1 VHLSGRL
8 HLGLTPWLEMQGDG
22 AEALCRQGE
31 RAEALGFDSLF
42 LPEHHFAGPGSLPAP
57 LLLLAALAAR
67 TRRLRLGTTSYLLP
81 LRHPLHVAA
90 EVAVLDRLSGGRLIF
105 GVGRGFR
112 PSLFAAFAV
121 PAAEKRERFE
131 AHLEAIRRAWRGEEL
146 AAAGTAG
153 EAGPVAL
160 APRPLQR
167 PHPPIWVAAFGPRAV
182 EQAGRL
188 GLPYL
193 ASPLEPLAAL
203 ERNYARH
210 REAAQA
216 AGRALPREVPVIRS
230 VFASRKPSRLQEARE
245 ALERAA
251 AQLARSA
258 APSLRRAAAA
268 PLGERA
274 LVGEPE
280 ALADGLARYRER
292 LGVTH
297 LIARLHVPG
306 ARPAALEESLELV
319 ADLAA

>member
-1 VHLSGRL
+1 V
-8 HLGLTPWLEMQGDG
+8 PEDG

-42 LPEHHFAGPGSLPAP
+42 LPEHHFAGAGSLPAP

-90 EVAVLDRLSGGRLIF
+90 EVAVLDRLSGGRVIF

-121 PAAEKRERFE
+121 PAAEKYQRFE
-131 AHLEAIRRAWRGEEL
+131 ANLERIQRAWRGEEL
-146 AAAGTAG
+146 AAAGVDDAG
-153 EAGPVAL
+153 ESVPVAL
-160 APRPLQR
+160 SPRPLQR

-216 AGRALPREVPVIRS
+216 AGRAPPPEVPVIRS
-230 VFASRKPSRLQEARE
+230 VFASRKPSQLRAARE
-245 ALERAA
+245 ALERSAS
-251 AQLARSA
+251 QLARSA

-268 PLGERA
+268 AIDERV

-280 ALADGLARYRER
+280 ALADGVARYRER
-292 LGVTH
+292 LGLTH
-297 LIARLHVPG
+297 LIARPHVPG
-306 ARPAALEESLELV
+306 AEPAVLEESVELL
-319 ADLAA
+319 AGLAAPR